1 MAEVTNNNV
10 FDANKKFVDLTG
22 LDYFWAKAKSYIDG
36 VDAELSGKISTLET
50 TVGDS
55 NSGLVKEVA
64 ALRSEMNALGG
75 SEGGSIQDMID
86 SSIAELKISD
96 YAKKTDVA
104 TDIATAKQEAID
116 AAAADATSK
125 ANTAEGNAKSYTN
138 TALESYTTTVD
149 MNSAIATAKQEAIDA
164 ANGYTNTAL
173 ESYTTTVDM
182 NSAIAT
188 AKQEAITHANG
199 LDEAMDTRVKVLE
212 AIDHQKIVD
221 DAINDFATKVSN
233 DEVVNTFKELVDYAA
248 ANGAQVGTLIADV
261 AKKAD
266 KTYVDG
272 LDEAMDTRVK
282 VLEAIDH
289 QGLID
294 TALESYTTTVNMN
307 SAIATAKQEAID
319 AANGYTDTALES
331 YTTTVNM
338 NSAIATAKQEAIDAA
353 AADATSKADAAKA
366 GALSEAKTYVNTQ
379 LESYTTTTDMNA
391 AIEAAKNAA
400 IADAAEKLKNYY
412 TKSEIDT
419 KLSEN
424 TAADQ
429 AYARAYTDALFNSF
443 QFAVSTDIDK
453 LFEGKKA

>member
-1 MAEVTNNNV
+1 
-10 FDANKKFVDLTG
+10 
-22 LDYFWAKAKSYIDG
+22 
-36 VDAELSGKISTLET
+36 
-50 TVGDS
+50 
-55 NSGLVKEVA
+55 
-64 ALRSEMNALGG
+64 
-75 SEGGSIQDMID
+75 
-86 SSIAELKISD
+86 
-96 YAKKTDVA
+96 
-104 TDIATAKQEAID
+104 
-116 AAAADATSK
+116 
-125 ANTAEGNAKSYTN
+125 
-138 TALESYTTTVD
+138 
-149 MNSAIATAKQEAIDA
+149 
-164 ANGYTNTAL
+164 
-173 ESYTTTVDM
+173 
-182 NSAIAT
+182 
-188 AKQEAITHANG
+188 
-199 LDEAMDTRVKVLE
+199 
-212 AIDHQKIVD
+212 
-221 DAINDFATKVSN
+221 
-233 DEVVNTFKELVDYAA
+233 
-248 ANGAQVGTLIADV
+248 
-261 AKKAD
+261 
-266 KTYVDG
+266 
-272 LDEAMDTRVK
+272 
-282 VLEAIDH
+282 
-289 QGLID
+289 
-294 TALESYTTTVNMN
+294 MN

-331 YTTTVNM
+331 YTTTVDM

>member
-188 AKQEAITHANG
+188 AKQEAI
-199 LDEAMDTRVKVLE
+199 
-212 AIDHQKIVD
+212 
-221 DAINDFATKVSN
+221 
-233 DEVVNTFKELVDYAA
+233 
-248 ANGAQVGTLIADV
+248 
-261 AKKAD
+261 
-266 KTYVDG
+266 
-272 LDEAMDTRVK
+272 
-282 VLEAIDH
+282 
-289 QGLID
+289 
-294 TALESYTTTVNMN
+294 
-307 SAIATAKQEAID
+307 D

-331 YTTTVNM
+331 YTPTVNM